1 MKKGFMYKSMRV
13 FIVLA
18 IAVIAAVLLFV
29 LRPEAEHMEKK
40 ETGLLVETLSAT
52 AVNTDMIIEAYGTV
66 EPRKTLKLVAEVKGK
81 IFDIHPKFKE
91 GNFIDKNIVLIKID
105 PRTYKLEVD
114 RRKVQIDQID
124 ALFDKLHQEI
134 ENLKASL
141 KIAKSDETLAL
152 NDYQRAK
159 ELKKNH
165 VIAQTTLDRAEQRY
179 LTSLKLKQELENQLA
194 LTGPGEKDLKAR
206 HKMAKVLLRQAK
218 LDFEKSSIISPFDGW
233 VLEKAV
239 EIGQHVNGGQYLGSI
254 YKAGAFDI
262 RVRIPVKDLKW
273 LPPVTGSDPKPEAK
287 IFFSDGDNLVIWH
300 GHVARIFAG
309 MDEKTRTLPV
319 IVETDITPDNKK
331 KDALSLRSGMFVKVR
346 IKGKK
351 IKNIF
356 VLPRHAVHDKDMIY
370 IVKGNHLTIRNVDV
384 LRSFQ
389 KSVFIDGGLTV
400 GELVVTTSLAGVSDG
415 MPVRLKK

>member
-1 MKKGFMYKSMRV
+1 MGKGFMYKLIRV

-18 IAVIAAVLLFV
+18 VAVIAAVLLFV
-29 LRPEAEHMEKK
+29 LRPEAEHRENK

-52 AVNTDMIIEAYGTV
+52 AVNADMIIEAYGTV
-66 EPRKTLKLVAEVKGK
+66 EPRETLKLIAEVKGK
-81 IFDIHPKFKE
+81 IVDVHPKFKE
-91 GNFIDKNIVLIKID
+91 GNFINKKSILIKID

-124 ALFDKLHQEI
+124 VLLDKLQQQVK
-134 ENLKASL
+134 NLMADL
-141 KIAKSDETLAL
+141 KIAKSDKTLAL
-152 NDYQRAK
+152 TDYQRSK

-165 VIAQTTLDRAEQRY
+165 VIAQTTLDKAEQRY
-179 LTSLKLKQELENQLA
+179 LTSLKYTQELENRLA
-194 LTGPGEKDLKAR
+194 LTGPEEKDLKAR
-206 HKMAKVLLRQAK
+206 RKMAEVLLRQSR
-218 LDFEKSSIISPFDGW
+218 LDFEKSLIISPFDGW
-233 VLEKAV
+233 VLEKSV
-239 EIGQHVNGGQYLGSI
+239 EIGQYVNGGQYLGRI

-262 RVRIPVKDLKW
+262 RVRIPIKDLKW
-273 LPPVTGSDPKPEAK
+273 LSPVTGSDPKPEAG
-287 IFFSDGDNLVIWH
+287 IFFSDENNPVTFH

-319 IVETDITPDNKK
+319 IVETDIIPMSKS

-370 IVKGNHLTIRNVDV
+370 IVKDNHLITRRVDV
-384 LRSFQ
+384 LRSF
-389 KSVFIDGGLTV
+389 KRSVFIGKGLTV
-400 GELVVTTSLAGVSDG
+400 GERVVTTPLSEVVDG